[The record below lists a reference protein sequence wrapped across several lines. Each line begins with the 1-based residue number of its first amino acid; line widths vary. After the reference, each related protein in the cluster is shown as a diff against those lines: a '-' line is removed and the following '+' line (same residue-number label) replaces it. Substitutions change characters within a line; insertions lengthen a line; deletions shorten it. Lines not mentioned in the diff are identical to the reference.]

1 MFDTSKPVSYYGNFE
16 FSILEPNNEENL
28 ASICKAL
35 SHPLRIKILHQL
47 LKAPR
52 SVGELAKLNGL
63 TNSTVL
69 FHLQILE
76 KATLAIC
83 KTKPNKKGKTLVFY
97 INFNEIKIKTSTSAN
112 TPEKVETQSI
122 GVGNYIYC
130 KPLQYIRFATDE
142 RFIVF
147 DNIDAYNP
155 VRFDAKLICIDN
167 GEICYAFSN
176 AFAQKGTVDKIEF
189 SLELSS
195 ESTYFCNDWKSEIIF
210 AVCGVDV
217 AVYLS
222 PGDFGGERGKLTPI
236 WWDDRY
242 SQYGLLV
249 TLEIKTD
256 GVYLNGKKANDK
268 INVSTLPL
276 MQSDKLTF
284 SVRTDK
290 TRKYAGGFNIFG
302 KTFGNYAQDIL
313 FKAYYT
319 PHDEK

>member
-1 MFDTSKPVSYYGNFE
+1 MFDTSKQISHYGNFE
-16 FSILEPNNEENL
+16 FSILEPNNEEKL
-28 ASICKAL
+28 ASVCKAL
-35 SHPLRIKILHQL
+35 SHPLRIRMLYQL
-47 LKAPR
+47 LKSPR
-52 SVGELAKLNGL
+52 SVNELSKLNGL

-76 KATLAIC
+76 KAALAVC
-83 KTKPNKKGKTLVFY
+83 KTKPNKKGKTLIFY
-97 INFNEIKIKTSTSAN
+97 INFNEIKINTSENAN
-112 TPEKVETQSI
+112 MPMKVETQSI
-122 GVGNYIYC
+122 GVGNYTYC

-167 GEICYAFSN
+167 GEVCYAFSN
-176 AFAQKGTVDKIEF
+176 TFAQRGTVDKLEF

-195 ESTYFCNDWKSEIIF
+195 ESPYFCNDWKSEIIF
-210 AVCGVDV
+210 SVCGIDV
-217 AVYLS
+217 ATYLS

-256 GVYLNGKKANDK
+256 GVYINNKK
-268 INVSTLPL
+268 INDRITLASLPL
-276 MQSDKLTF
+276 TDSDKLTF

-302 KTFGNYAQDIL
+302 KSFGNFPQDIL

-319 PHDEK
+319 PV